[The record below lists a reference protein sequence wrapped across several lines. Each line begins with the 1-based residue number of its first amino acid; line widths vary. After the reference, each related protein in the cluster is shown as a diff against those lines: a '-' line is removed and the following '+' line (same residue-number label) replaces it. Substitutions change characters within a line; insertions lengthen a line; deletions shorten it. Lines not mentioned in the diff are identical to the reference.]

1 MLEGLMIGLSTAFSL
16 SNILMVV
23 GGCLIGTFI
32 GMLPGLGP
40 MSIIAIMIPVAI
52 TLGDP
57 TAALILLAGVY
68 YGAIFGGSTS
78 SILLNAP
85 GVAGTVATSFDGYP
99 MAKRGEAGKALTIAA
114 VSSFA
119 GGTIGAILLIVFAPA
134 LSTVAL
140 LFHSAEYFA
149 LMVVGLSAIA
159 AFAGTGQVAKALMMT
174 ILGLILA
181 TVGEGALF
189 NMPRFTMG
197 LMDLQSGLSFI
208 TLAMA
213 MFALPE
219 AIFLVLNPARS
230 ETPDDG
236 SGGSGKIT
244 GLRFSRAEGRAMLP
258 VIGRQSVQGFFIGV
272 LPGAGATIASFLGYA
287 VERNLASSEEQKEF
301 GKGSVKGLAAP
312 ETANNAAC
320 TGSFVPLLTL
330 GIPGSGTTA
339 ILLGAL
345 IALNVTPGPRLM
357 IDEPQIFWAV
367 IISMYIGN
375 LVLLI
380 LNLPLIPYIAKILA
394 IPRNYL
400 IPFILFFTLMG
411 SYIGQNNSTEL
422 LILVGFGV
430 MATILRFAD
439 YPLAPLLIGFILGRM
454 LEDNFARSMQ
464 LYDGIGF
471 ILERPMTLGLLGLAA
486 VLVLLPSF
494 RARRA
499 RRRAEGVADGD

>member
-1 MLEGLMIGLSTAFSL
+1 MLEGLMIGLGAAFSVQNL
-16 SNILMVV
+16 LMVV
-23 GGCLIGTFI
+23 AGCLIGTFI

-52 TLGDP
+52 TIGDP
-57 TAALILLAGVY
+57 SAALILLAGVY

-99 MAKRGEAGKALTIAA
+99 MARKGQAGKALTVAAIA
-114 VSSFA
+114 SFG
-119 GGTIGAILLIVFAPA
+119 GGTIGAVLLMVFAPM

-159 AFAGTGQVAKALMMT
+159 AFAGTGNVAKATLMT
-174 ILGLILA
+174 LVGLSMA

-197 LMDLQSGLSFI
+197 LMDLQSGFSFI

-219 AIFLVLNPARS
+219 ALFLVLNPARAAQG
-230 ETPDDG
+230 D
-236 SGGSGKIT
+236 SGKIEN
-244 GLRFSRAEGRAMLP
+244 LRITREEGRKIAP
-258 VIGRQSVQGFFIGV
+258 VIGRQSLQGFFIGV

-287 VERNLASSEEQKEF
+287 VERNIASKEDQAEF
-301 GKGSVKGLAAP
+301 GQGSIKGLAAP
-312 ETANNAAC
+312 ESANNAAC

-357 IDEPQIFWAV
+357 IDNPQIFWAV

-380 LNLPLIPYIAKILA
+380 LNLPLIPYIAKVLT

-411 SYIGQNNSTEL
+411 SYIGQNNATEL
-422 LILVGFGV
+422 LILVGMGLA
-430 MATILRFAD
+430 ATVLKFAD
-439 YPLAPLLIGFILGRM
+439 YPLAPLLIGFILGGM
-454 LEDNFARSMQ
+454 LEDNFSRSMQ

-471 ILERPMTLGLLGLAA
+471 IIDRPMTLGLLVIA
-486 VLVLLPSF
+486 VLLVAVPSY

-499 RRRAEGVADGD
+499 KARREGVAEGD

>member
-1 MLEGLMIGLSTAFSL
+1 MLEGLLIGLQTALSL
-16 SNILMVV
+16 QNLLMVI

-52 TLGDP
+52 SMGDP
-57 TAALILLAGVY
+57 SAALILLAGVY

-85 GVAGTVATSFDGYP
+85 GVAGTVASSFDGYP
-99 MAKRGEAGKALTIAA
+99 MARQGKAGKALTIAA
-114 VSSFA
+114 IASFA
-119 GGTIGAILLIVFAPA
+119 GGTIGALLLMVFAPM
-134 LSTVAL
+134 LSSVAL

-159 AFAGTGQVAKALMMT
+159 AFAGTGQVAKAMLMT
-174 ILGLILA
+174 LLGLIMA

-189 NMPRFTMG
+189 NQPRFTMG
-197 LMDLQSGLSFI
+197 LMDLQSGFGFI

-219 AIFLVLNPARS
+219 ALFLVLKPKDAGS
-230 ETPDDG
+230 ADG
-236 SGGSGKIT
+236 EIKDLRIT
-244 GLRFSRAEGRAMLP
+244 RQEAKSIAP
-258 VIGRQSVQGFFIGV
+258 VIGRQSIQGFFIGV

-287 VERNLASSEEQKEF
+287 VERNIAPKKEQEEF
-301 GKGSVKGLAAP
+301 GKGSIKGLAAP

-339 ILLGAL
+339 LRSSGL

-357 IDEPQIFWAV
+357 LDEPQVFWAV
-367 IISMYIGN
+367 IMSMFIGN

-380 LNLPLIPYIAKILA
+380 LNLPLIPYIAKVLSV
-394 IPRNYL
+394 PRNYL

-411 SYIGQNNSTEL
+411 AYIGQNNATEL
-422 LILVGFGV
+422 LLLVGFGIF
-430 MATILRFAD
+430 ATILRFAD
-439 YPLAPLLIGFILGRM
+439 YPLAPLLIGFILGGM
-454 LEDNFARSMQ
+454 LEDNFSRSMQ
-464 LYDGIGF
+464 LYDGVSF
-471 ILERPMTLGLLGLAA
+471 IWERPMTLGLLVIAIL
-486 VLVLLPSF
+486 LVILPSY

-499 RRRAEGVADGD
+499 KMRAQGVADGD

>member
-1 MLEGLMIGLSTAFSL
+1 MLEGLLIGLETAFSIKNL
-16 SNILMVV
+16 AMVI

-52 TLGDP
+52 SMGDP
-57 TAALILLAGVY
+57 SAALILLAGVY

-99 MAKRGEAGKALTIAA
+99 MARAGKAGKALTIAA
-114 VSSFA
+114 ISSFA
-119 GGTIGAILLIVFAPA
+119 GGTIGAVLLMIFAPA
-134 LSTVAL
+134 LSSVAL

-149 LMVVGLSAIA
+149 LMVVGLGAIA
-159 AFAGTGQVAKALMMT
+159 AFAGSGNVAKAVLMT
-174 ILGLILA
+174 LVGLIMA

-197 LMDLQSGLSFI
+197 LMDLQSGFSFI

-213 MFALPE
+213 IFALPE

-230 ETPDDG
+230 SQENN
-236 SGGSGKIT
+236 GKIEN
-244 GLRFSRAEGRAMLP
+244 LRISRQEARAIAP
-258 VIGRQSVQGFFIGV
+258 VIGRQSLQGFFIGV

-287 VERNLASSEEQKEF
+287 VERNIASEKEQKEF
-301 GKGSVKGLAAP
+301 GHGSIKGLAAP

-345 IALNVTPGPRLM
+345 IALNVNPGPRLM
-357 IDEPQIFWAV
+357 TDEPQIFWSV

-380 LNLPLIPYIAKILA
+380 LNLPLIPYIAKILS

-400 IPFILFFTLMG
+400 IPLILFFTLMG

-422 LILVGFGV
+422 LILVGLGV
-430 MATILRFAD
+430 CATVLRFAN

-454 LEDNFARSMQ
+454 LEDNFSRSMQ
-464 LYDGIGF
+464 LYDGINF
-471 ILERPMTLGLLGLAA
+471 IMQRPMTLGLLILAA
-486 VLVLLPSF
+486 ALIIVPSL
-494 RARRA
+494 RARRT
-499 RRRAEGVADGD
+499 RRAKVIQGD

>member
-1 MLEGLMIGLSTAFSL
+1 MLEGLLIGLGAAFSFQ
-16 SNILMVV
+16 NIVMVIL
-23 GGCLIGTFI
+23 GCLIGTFI

-52 TLGDP
+52 TIGDP
-57 TAALILLAGVY
+57 SAALILLAGVY

-99 MAKRGEAGKALTIAA
+99 MARRGQAGKAL
-114 VSSFA
+114 V
-119 GGTIGAILLIVFAPA
+119 LLMIFAPA

-149 LMVVGLSAIA
+149 LMIVGLSAIA
-159 AFAGTGQVAKALMMT
+159 AFAGSGNVAKAVLMTLLGLMM
-174 ILGLILA
+174 A

-197 LMDLQSGLSFI
+197 LMDLQSGFSFI

-219 AIFLVLNPARS
+219 AIFLVMNPARS
-230 ETPDDG
+230 VQ
-236 SGGSGKIT
+236 GGNKNDIKD
-244 GLRFSRAEGRAMLP
+244 LRISREEGRQIAP
-258 VIGRQSVQGFFIGV
+258 VIGRQSIQGFFIGV

-287 VERNLASSEEQKEF
+287 VERNLAPEKEQKEF
-301 GKGSVKGLAAP
+301 GKGSIKGLAAP

-357 IDEPQIFWAV
+357 SDSPEIFWAV
-367 IISMYIGN
+367 IVSMYIGN
-375 LVLLI
+375 IVLLI
-380 LNLPLIPYIAKILA
+380 LNLPLIPYIAKVLT
-394 IPRNYL
+394 IPRTYL

-430 MATILRFAD
+430 CATILKFAD
-439 YPLAPLLIGFILGRM
+439 YPLAPLLIGFILGSM
-454 LEDNFARSMQ
+454 LEDNFSRSMQ
-464 LYDGIGF
+464 LYDGVGF
-471 ILERPMTLGLLGLAA
+471 IFERPMTLGLIILAM
-486 VLVLLPSF
+486 VLIVLPSLRSRF
-494 RARRA
+494 SKKIGGDI
-499 RRRAEGVADGD
+499 AEGD

>member
-1 MLEGLMIGLSTAFSL
+1 MMTLLGLMMG
-16 SNILMVV
+16 
-23 GGCLIGTFI
+23 
-32 GMLPGLGP
+32 
-40 MSIIAIMIPVAI
+40 
-52 TLGDP
+52 
-57 TAALILLAGVY
+57 
-68 YGAIFGGSTS
+68 
-78 SILLNAP
+78 
-85 GVAGTVATSFDGYP
+85 
-99 MAKRGEAGKALTIAA
+99 
-114 VSSFA
+114 
-119 GGTIGAILLIVFAPA
+119 
-134 LSTVAL
+134 
-140 LFHSAEYFA
+140 
-149 LMVVGLSAIA
+149 
-159 AFAGTGQVAKALMMT
+159 
-174 ILGLILA
+174 
-181 TVGEGALF
+181 TVGEGALS
-189 NMPRFTMG
+189 NMPRFTFGM
-197 LMDLQSGLSFI
+197 MELQSGFSFI

-219 AIFLVLNPARS
+219 ALFLVMNPSRAATDDGGKISGLRITRS
-230 ETPDDG
+230 EART
-236 SGGSGKIT
+236 I
-244 GLRFSRAEGRAMLP
+244 AP
-258 VIGRQSVQGFFIGV
+258 VVGRQSLQGFFIGV

-287 VERNLASSEEQKEF
+287 VERNIAKGAEQAEF
-301 GKGSVKGLAAP
+301 GKGSIKGLAAP

-345 IALNVTPGPRLM
+345 LALNVTPGPRLM
-357 IDEPQIFWAV
+357 IDEPDVFWAV

-394 IPRNYL
+394 VPRTFL

-422 LILVGFGV
+422 LMLVGFGV
-430 MATILRFAD
+430 LATILRFAD

-464 LYDGIGF
+464 LYDGLGF
-471 ILERPMTLGLLGLAA
+471 ILERPMTLALLVLAA
-486 VLVLLPSF
+486 LLVLLPSF

>member
-1 MLEGLMIGLSTAFSL
+1 MLEGLLIGLETAFSL
-16 SNILMVV
+16 KNLFMVV
-23 GGCLIGTFI
+23 GGCIIGTFI

-57 TAALILLAGVY
+57 AAALILLAGVY

-99 MAKRGEAGKALTIAA
+99 MARAGMAGKALTIAA
-114 VSSFA
+114 ISSFA
-119 GGTIGAILLIVFAPA
+119 GGTIGTILLMIFAPA
-134 LSTVAL
+134 LSSVAL

-149 LMVVGLSAIA
+149 LMIVGLSAIA
-159 AFAGTGQVAKALMMT
+159 AFAGTGQVSKAILMTLLGLMM
-174 ILGLILA
+174 A
-181 TVGEGALF
+181 TVGEGALY

-197 LMDLQSGLSFI
+197 LMDLQSGFSFI

-213 MFALPE
+213 IFALPE
-219 AIFLVLNPARS
+219 AIFLVLNPARASHS
-230 ETPDDG
+230 E
-236 SGGSGKIT
+236 SNKIEN
-244 GLRFSRAEGRAMLP
+244 LRITKEEAKSIVP
-258 VIGRQSVQGFFIGV
+258 VIGRQSIQGFFIGV

-287 VERNLASSEEQKEF
+287 VERNIAPAQEKKDF
-301 GKGSVKGLAAP
+301 GKGSIKGLAAP

-345 IALNVTPGPRLM
+345 IALNVSPGPRLM
-357 IDEPQIFWAV
+357 TDEPQIFWAV

-380 LNLPLIPYIAKILA
+380 LNLPLIPYIAKILT
-394 IPRNYL
+394 IPRTFL

-411 SYIGQNNSTEL
+411 SYIGQNNATEL
-422 LILVGFGV
+422 LILVGLGV
-430 MATILRFAD
+430 CATIMRLAN
-439 YPLAPLLIGFILGRM
+439 YPMAPLLIGFILGQM
-454 LEDNFARSMQ
+454 LEDNFSRSMQ
-464 LYDGIGF
+464 LYDGINF
-471 ILERPMTLGLLGLAA
+471 IMERPMTMALLFLAA
-486 VLVLLPSF
+486 FLVILPYLRLAKSKKT
-494 RARRA
+494 R
-499 RRRAEGVADGD
+499 

>member
-1 MLEGLMIGLSTAFSL
+1 MLEGILIGLGTAFSI
-16 SNILMVV
+16 SNLLMVI

-40 MSIIAIMIPVAI
+40 MSIISIMIPVAI
-52 TLGDP
+52 SIGDP
-57 TAALILLAGVY
+57 SAALILLAGVY

-78 SILLNAP
+78 SILINAP
-85 GVAGTVATSFDGYP
+85 GVASTVATSFDGYP
-99 MAKRGEAGKALTIAA
+99 LARQGKAGKALTVAA
-114 VSSFA
+114 ISSFC
-119 GGTIGAILLIVFAPA
+119 GGTIGAILLMVFAPA
-134 LSTVAL
+134 LATVAL

-159 AFAGTGQVAKALMMT
+159 AFAGTGQVAKALLMT

-197 LMDLQSGLSFI
+197 IMDLQSGFGFI

-219 AIFLVLNPARS
+219 ALYLVLDPARS
-230 ETPDDG
+230 RSDTSAEIKDLR
-236 SGGSGKIT
+236 IT
-244 GLRFSRAEGRAMLP
+244 RSEAKAIAP
-258 VIGRQSVQGFFIGV
+258 VIGRQSIQGFLIGV

-287 VERNLASSEEQKEF
+287 VERNIAPKHEQEQF

-312 ETANNAAC
+312 ESANNAAC
-320 TGSFVPLLTL
+320 TGSFVPLLTM

-345 IALNVTPGPRLM
+345 IALNVSPGPRLM
-357 IDEPQIFWAV
+357 VDQPEIFWAV
-367 IISMYIGN
+367 IISMYVGN
-375 LVLLI
+375 VVLLI
-380 LNLPLIPYIAKILA
+380 LNLPLIPYIAKVLA
-394 IPRNYL
+394 VPRNFL

-411 SYIGQNNSTEL
+411 AYIGQNNATEL
-422 LILVGFGV
+422 LILVGLGIC
-430 MATILRFAD
+430 ATVLRFAD
-439 YPLAPLLIGFILGRM
+439 YPLAPLLIGFILGSM

-471 ILERPMTLGLLGLAA
+471 VLERPMTMGLLGLA
-486 VLVLLPSF
+486 VILVVLPSY

-499 RRRAEGVADGD
+499 RLRAQGGSDGD

>member
-1 MLEGLMIGLSTAFSL
+1 MLEGILVGLGTAFSVT
-16 SNILMVV
+16 NILMVV

-52 TLGDP
+52 SMGDP
-57 TAALILLAGVY
+57 SAALILLAGVY

-78 SILLNAP
+78 SILINAP
-85 GVAGTVATSFDGYP
+85 GVASTVATSFDGYP
-99 MAKRGEAGKALTIAA
+99 LARQGKAGKALTVAA
-114 VSSFA
+114 ISSFA
-119 GGTIGAILLIVFAPA
+119 GGTIGAVLLMIFAPA
-134 LSTVAL
+134 LATVAL

-159 AFAGTGQVAKALMMT
+159 AFAGTGQVIKALLMT
-174 ILGLILA
+174 ILGVIMA

-197 LMDLQSGLSFI
+197 LMDLQSGFGFI

-219 AIFLVLNPARS
+219 ALYLVLDPSRS
-230 ETPDDG
+230 KTE
-236 SGGSGKIT
+236 GGKNEIKDLRIT
-244 GLRFSRAEGRAMLP
+244 REEAKAITP
-258 VIGRQSVQGFFIGV
+258 VIGRQSIQGFLIGV

-287 VERNLASSEEQKEF
+287 VERNIAPKKEQEQF

-312 ETANNAAC
+312 ESANNAAC

-345 IALNVTPGPRLM
+345 IALNVSPGPRLM
-357 IDEPQIFWAV
+357 VDQPEIFWAV
-367 IISMYIGN
+367 IISMYLGN
-375 LVLLI
+375 VILLI

-394 IPRNYL
+394 VPRNFL

-411 SYIGQNNSTEL
+411 AYIGQNNSTEL
-422 LILVGFGV
+422 LILVGFGIC
-430 MATILRFAD
+430 ATVLRFAD

-454 LEDNFARSMQ
+454 LEDNFSRSMQ
-464 LYDGIGF
+464 LYDGIAF
-471 ILERPMTLGLLGLAA
+471 IWERPMTLGLLVLAA
-486 VLVLLPSF
+486 ILVILPSY

-499 RRRAEGVADGD
+499 RARAEGVADGD

>member
-1 MLEGLMIGLSTAFSL
+1 MLEGLLIGLKTAL
-16 SNILMVV
+16 SFQNLIMVI

-52 TLGDP
+52 SIGDP
-57 TAALILLAGVY
+57 SAALILLAGVY
-68 YGAIFGGSTS
+68 YGAVFGGSTS

-99 MAKRGEAGKALTIAA
+99 MARQGKAGKALTIAA
-114 VSSFA
+114 VASFA
-119 GGTIGAILLIVFAPA
+119 GGTIGAILLMIFAPA
-134 LSTVAL
+134 LSSVAL

-159 AFAGTGQVAKALMMT
+159 AFAGTGQVAKALAMT
-174 ILGLILA
+174 ILGLIMA
-181 TVGEGALF
+181 TVGEGVLF

-197 LMDLQSGLSFI
+197 IMDLQSGFGFI

-219 AIFLVLNPARS
+219 ALFLVMNPMRAGRGGG
-230 ETPDDG
+230 DG
-236 SGGSGKIT
+236 SGEIKDLRIT
-244 GLRFSRAEGRAMLP
+244 AKEAKSIAP
-258 VIGRQSVQGFFIGV
+258 VVGRQSVQGFFIGV

-287 VERNLASSEEQKEF
+287 VERNIASKEEQEEF
-301 GKGSVKGLAAP
+301 GKGSIKGLAAP

-345 IALNVTPGPRLM
+345 IALNVAPGPRLM
-357 IDEPQIFWAV
+357 IDAPQIFWAV
-367 IISMYIGN
+367 IMSMFLGN
-375 LVLLI
+375 LILLM

-394 IPRNYL
+394 VPRNYL

-411 SYIGQNNSTEL
+411 AYIGQNNATEL
-422 LILVGFGV
+422 LLLVGFGIC
-430 MATILRFAD
+430 ATILRFAD
-439 YPLAPLLIGFILGRM
+439 YPLAPLLIGFILGGM
-454 LEDNFARSMQ
+454 LEDNFSRAMQ

-471 ILERPMTLGLLGLAA
+471 IWERPMTLGLLAIA
-486 VLVLLPSF
+486 VLLIFLPSY
-494 RARRA
+494 RTRRA
-499 RRRAEGVADGD
+499 RARAKGIADGD

>member
-1 MLEGLMIGLSTAFSL
+1 MLEGLLIGLETAFSL
-16 SNILMVV
+16 KNLFMVI
-23 GGCLIGTFI
+23 GGCIIGTFI

-40 MSIIAIMIPVAI
+40 MSIIAIMIPVAV

-57 TAALILLAGVY
+57 SAALILLAGVY

-99 MAKRGEAGKALTIAA
+99 MARAGKAGKALTIAA
-114 VSSFA
+114 ISSFA
-119 GGTIGAILLIVFAPA
+119 GGTIGAILLMIFAPA
-134 LSTVAL
+134 LSSVAL

-149 LMVVGLSAIA
+149 LMIVGLSAIA
-159 AFAGTGQVAKALMMT
+159 AFAGSGQVAKAILMT
-174 ILGLILA
+174 ILGLMMA

-197 LMDLQSGLSFI
+197 LMDLQSGFSFI

-213 MFALPE
+213 IFALPE
-219 AIFLVLNPARS
+219 AIFLVLNPARAAHS
-230 ETPDDG
+230 E
-236 SGGSGKIT
+236 SGKIEN
-244 GLRFSRAEGRAMLP
+244 LRITKQEAKSIAP
-258 VIGRQSVQGFFIGV
+258 VIGRQSAQGFFIGV

-287 VERNLASSEEQKEF
+287 VERNIAPENEKKEF
-301 GKGSVKGLAAP
+301 GKGSIKGLAAP

-345 IALNVTPGPRLM
+345 IALNVSPGPRLM
-357 IDEPQIFWAV
+357 TDEPQIFWAV

-375 LVLLI
+375 VVLLI
-380 LNLPLIPYIAKILA
+380 LNLPLIPYIAKVLT
-394 IPRNYL
+394 IPRTFL

-422 LILVGFGV
+422 LILVGLGV
-430 MATILRFAD
+430 CATIMRFAN
-439 YPLAPLLIGFILGRM
+439 YPMAPLLIGFILGRM
-454 LEDNFARSMQ
+454 LEDNFSRSMQ
-464 LYDGIGF
+464 LYDGINF
-471 ILERPMTLGLLGLAA
+471 IVERPMTMILLLLAA
-486 VLVLLPSF
+486 FLVVLPYLRLAKSKKT
-494 RARRA
+494 
-499 RRRAEGVADGD
+499 D

>member
-1 MLEGLMIGLSTAFSL
+1 MLEGLMIGLGAAFSIQNL
-16 SNILMVV
+16 FMVIA
-23 GGCLIGTFI
+23 GCLIGTFI

-52 TLGDP
+52 TIGDP
-57 TAALILLAGVY
+57 SAALILLAGVY

-99 MAKRGEAGKALTIAA
+99 MARKGQAGKALTIAA
-114 VSSFA
+114 IASFG
-119 GGTIGAILLIVFAPA
+119 GGTIGAILLMVFAPM

-140 LFHSAEYFA
+140 LFHSSEYFA

-159 AFAGTGQVAKALMMT
+159 AFAGTGNVAKAVLMTLM
-174 ILGLILA
+174 GLVMA

-197 LMDLQSGLSFI
+197 LMDLQSGFSFI

-219 AIFLVLNPARS
+219 ALFLVLHPARS
-230 ETPDDG
+230 AQDG
-236 SGGSGKIT
+236 TSGKIEN
-244 GLRFSRAEGRAMLP
+244 LRITREEGRKIAP
-258 VIGRQSVQGFFIGV
+258 VIGRQSLQGFFIGV

-287 VERNLASSEEQKEF
+287 VERNIASKEEQEEF
-301 GKGSVKGLAAP
+301 GHGSIKGLAAP

-357 IDEPQIFWAV
+357 IDNPQIFWSV

-375 LVLLI
+375 LVLLV
-380 LNLPLIPYIAKILA
+380 LNLPLIPYIAKLLA

-411 SYIGQNNSTEL
+411 SYIGQNNATEL
-422 LILVGFGV
+422 LILVGIGV
-430 MATILRFAD
+430 CATILRFAD

-464 LYDGIGF
+464 LYDGMSF
-471 ILERPMTLGLLGLAA
+471 ILDRPMTLGLLVIASL
-486 VLVLLPSF
+486 LVIIPSY
-494 RARRA
+494 RVRRA
-499 RRRAEGVADGD
+499 RARSEGTADGD

>member
-1 MLEGLMIGLSTAFSL
+1 MLEGILIGLSTAFSVTNL
-16 SNILMVV
+16 LMVV

-52 TLGDP
+52 SIGDP
-57 TAALILLAGVY
+57 SAALILLAGVY

-78 SILLNAP
+78 SILINAP
-85 GVAGTVATSFDGYP
+85 GVASTVATSFDGYP
-99 MAKRGEAGKALTIAA
+99 LARQGKAGKALTVAA
-114 VSSFA
+114 ISSFA
-119 GGTIGAILLIVFAPA
+119 GGSIGAVLLMIFAPA
-134 LSTVAL
+134 LASVAL

-159 AFAGTGQVAKALMMT
+159 AFAGTGQVIKALLMT
-174 ILGLILA
+174 ILGVIMA

-197 LMDLQSGLSFI
+197 LMDLQSGFGFI

-219 AIFLVLNPARS
+219 ALYLVLDPSRS
-230 ETPDDG
+230 KTE
-236 SGGSGKIT
+236 GGTNEIKDLRIT
-244 GLRFSRAEGRAMLP
+244 KAEAKAITP
-258 VIGRQSVQGFFIGV
+258 VIGRQSIQGFLIGV

-287 VERNLASSEEQKEF
+287 VERNIAPKEEQEQF

-312 ETANNAAC
+312 ESANNAAC

-345 IALNVTPGPRLM
+345 IALNVSPGPRLM
-357 IDEPQIFWAV
+357 VDQPEIFWAV
-367 IISMYIGN
+367 IISMYLGN
-375 LVLLI
+375 VILLI

-394 IPRNYL
+394 VPRNFL

-411 SYIGQNNSTEL
+411 AYIGQNNSTEL
-422 LILVGFGV
+422 LILVGFGIC
-430 MATILRFAD
+430 ATVLRFAD

-454 LEDNFARSMQ
+454 LEDNFSRSMQ
-464 LYDGIGF
+464 LYDGISF
-471 ILERPMTLGLLGLAA
+471 IYERPMTLGLLVLA
-486 VLVLLPSF
+486 VILVVLPSY

-499 RRRAEGVADGD
+499 RARAEGVADGD